1 MLRKIDLEM
10 NEAVRSRVPLLK
22 DNTEVKVSGSGFTA
36 SVFLFGND
44 IARIVGPWIIFSKL
58 CVEDDEWKTATTKRR
73 INALLQ
79 EFVPSLRLYQ
89 SKGTWFFSRNRR
101 ILEVGHTLFWE
112 TDNVSIN
119 LDKEFISI
127 NYIRYPLYDESS
139 KEIA

>member
-73 INALLQ
+73 INALLH
-79 EFVPSLRLYQ
+79 EFVPDLGLYQ
-89 SKGTWFFSRNRR
+89 FKGKWYFSREKSHS
-101 ILEVGHTLFWE
+101 LVWHS
-112 TDNVSIN
+112 DNVSIN
-119 LDKEFISI
+119 LNEEFISL
-127 NYIRYPLYDESS
+127 NYIRHQ
-139 KEIA
+139 II

>member
-1 MLRKIDLEM
+1 MLRQIDLEM

-73 INALLQ
+73 INALLH
-79 EFVPSLRLYQ
+79 EFVPDLGLYQ
-89 SKGTWFFSRNRR
+89 FKNKWYFSREKSHS
-101 ILEVGHTLFWE
+101 LVWHS
-112 TDNVSIN
+112 DNVSIN
-119 LDKEFISI
+119 LNEEFISL
-127 NYIRYPLYDESS
+127 NYIRHQ
-139 KEIA
+139 II